1 MAVQNT
7 SQDAYTRPGTN
18 FGAVT
23 DTLFVG
29 NSPQKGCCAQGG
41 VRIANEYRGSI
52 FFEMSSG
59 LGLTRYVSGRLSK
72 YGNGISIYV

>member
-1 MAVQNT
+1 M
-7 SQDAYTRPGTN
+7 DLRP
-18 FGAVT
+18 
-23 DTLFVG
+23 
-29 NSPQKGCCAQGG
+29 SWIQGG

-59 LGLTRYVSGRLSK
+59 LGLTKYVSGRLYK